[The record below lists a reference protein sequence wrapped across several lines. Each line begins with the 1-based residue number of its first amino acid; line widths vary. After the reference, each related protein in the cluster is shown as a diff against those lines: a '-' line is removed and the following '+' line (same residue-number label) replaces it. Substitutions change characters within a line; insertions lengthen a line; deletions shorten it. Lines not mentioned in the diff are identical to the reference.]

1 MKLLNLSS
9 IFDLDYIENRENNKS
24 CVATFDN
31 VDKKV
36 YSACCDALIDGGF
49 EKKEAYENG
58 NNSFCFFSKDNFS
71 VFVNYYG
78 ATREMRIVEEED
90 CVYFSYSDSFGGN
103 LVSPKITQVKLEDYG
118 MSYVIRLSDGRFI
131 VIDGGRELDAD
142 RDSLF
147 KTLKKGANGEKP
159 VIAAWIMT
167 HPHSDHFHCFIPFMD
182 AYADEIVI
190 EKFIFNFPERDDVEH
205 YPALL
210 KQPKHR
216 EKLFEDNTPYTNIQ
230 MMYERISK
238 TGAPIYTAHTGQRYV
253 IGDAKCEI
261 LASMDDTIHNSDNIN
276 STSLVIRMEL
286 GGQIILWATDSSFE
300 HARLPERY
308 GEYLKS
314 DILQVPHHGFG
325 NGDHKKQIEGFE
337 LIRPSV
343 CLLPV
348 SDYNAYVKMC
358 TYREGTSHLMNMPCV
373 REIITGET
381 QRSITLPY
389 TPSENARGEID
400 KKFMAGRAAGGSCV
414 WVYSDLSTAC
424 EEDLEFTLL
433 NMTTYP
439 ADISIDLYF
448 ENAADEV
455 RYIKYQ
461 LSKNSLKRLNIVGEE
476 VDGDAVYFNWLSL
489 KGQGIPENARFAVR
503 FMSSQHI
510 VVSHEKHKAAY
521 VSPVC

>member
-9 IFDLDYIENRENNKS
+9 ICNFEYIENRENNKS
-24 CVATFDN
+24 CVAAFEN

-36 YSACCDALIDGGF
+36 YSACCDTLLDGGF
-49 EKKEAYENG
+49 EKKETYENG
-58 NNSFCFFSKDNFS
+58 NNSFCFFSKDNFG

-90 CVYFSYSDSFGGN
+90 CLYFSYSDSFGGN
-103 LVSPKITQVKLEDYG
+103 LVTPKITQVKLEDYG

-131 VIDGGRELDAD
+131 VIDGGRELEPD
-142 RDSLF
+142 RDRLF

-167 HPHSDHFHCFIPFMD
+167 HPHADHFNCFNLFMD
-182 AYADEIVI
+182 NYADEII
-190 EKFIFNFPERDDVEH
+190 LEKVLLNFPEADDLEH
-205 YPALL
+205 YPKLT
-210 KQPKHR
+210 QKH
-216 EKLFEDNTPYTNIQ
+216 KLFADSSPFTNIP
-230 MMYERISK
+230 MMYERISQ
-238 TGAPIYTAHTGQRYV
+238 TGAPIYMAHTGQRYV

-261 LASMDDTIHNSDNIN
+261 LSSMDDTIHNSDNIN

-286 GGQIILWATDSSFE
+286 GGQTILWATDSSFE

-308 GEYLKS
+308 GSYLKA

-325 NGDHKKQIEGFE
+325 NGAHSEQIKGFE

-400 KKFMAGRAAGGSCV
+400 KKFMSGRAACGSCV

-424 EEDLEFTLL
+424 EEDFEFTLL

-448 ENAADEV
+448 ENAANEV

-461 LSKNSLKRLNIVGEE
+461 LSKNALKRLNIVGEE

-489 KGQGIPENARFAVR
+489 KGQGIPENARFSVR
-503 FMSSQHI
+503 FMSDKPI